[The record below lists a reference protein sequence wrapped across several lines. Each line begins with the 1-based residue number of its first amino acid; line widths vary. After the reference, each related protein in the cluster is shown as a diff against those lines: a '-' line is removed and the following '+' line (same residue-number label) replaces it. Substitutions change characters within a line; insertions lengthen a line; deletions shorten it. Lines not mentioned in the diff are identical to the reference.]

1 MSTEKDREAVI
12 AIAAKDRGTDE
23 WTVKDIL
30 DNCPAHPWYP
40 RIKEVVGFVN
50 SGIQHARQGERERLV
65 CFAERIRIFLR
76 DYSGVHS
83 YAHEINV
90 VINDFLEQEKSR

>member
-1 MSTEKDREAVI
+1 MSTEKDREDAEKW
-12 AIAAKDRGTDE
+12 AESDE
-23 WTVKDIL
+23 HVEYMERNEDVSLYLCSVK
-30 DNCPAHPWYP
+30 
-40 RIKEVVGFVN
+40 GFEA
-50 SGIQHARQGERERLV
+50 GIQHARQGERERLV

-90 VINDFLEQEKSR
+90 VINDFLEQEKS

>member
-1 MSTEKDREAVI
+1 MSTEKDREDAEKISRNEVLPNP
-12 AIAAKDRGTDE
+12 RLELEHVDE
-23 WTVKDIL
+23 VMKTWL
-30 DNCPAHPWYP
+30 DYHYKGVLA
-40 RIKEVVGFVN
+40 
-50 SGIQHARQGERERLV
+50 GIQHARQGERERLV

-90 VINDFLEQEKSR
+90 VINDFLDQEKSK

>member
-1 MSTEKDREAVI
+1 MSTEKDREA
-12 AIAAKDRGTDE
+12 AEA
-23 WTVKDIL
+23 WTLTREALVELPYSRRTIRNTIVAEQIDSFE
-30 DNCPAHPWYP
+30 A
-40 RIKEVVGFVN
+40 
-50 SGIQHARQGERERLV
+50 GIQHARQGERERLV

-90 VINDFLEQEKSR
+90 VINDFLEQEKS